1 MSAPLRSF
9 RVYFR
14 DVEFGIMDVQAP
26 TRADA
31 RTKAWAEFTGIG
43 DLLTRNTET
52 IIERV
57 ECLDE
62 EASQSRLYAVVLNV
76 PATVTLCVEA
86 QTEQEACEQ
95 ALARFLANP
104 SHYNRQE
111 LGDPCIL
118 SCAALSRS
126 EDPS

>member
-14 DVEFGIMDVQAP
+14 DVEIGIMDVQAL
-26 TRADA
+26 THADA
-31 RTKAWAEFTGIG
+31 RTKAWAEFRGIG
-43 DLLTRNTET
+43 DLPTRETET
-52 IIERV
+52 IIDRV

-62 EASQSRLYAVVLNV
+62 GASQSRLYAVALNV
-76 PATVTLCVEA
+76 PSTVTLCIEA

-111 LGDPCIL
+111 LGNPCIL

>member
-1 MSAPLRSF
+1 MSAPLRTF

-14 DVEFGIMDVQAP
+14 DVEIGIMDVQAL

-31 RTKAWAEFTGIG
+31 RDKAWADFRGIG
-43 DLLTRNTET
+43 DLPIRETET

-62 EASQSRLYAVVLNV
+62 EASQSRLYAVALNV
-76 PATVTLCVEA
+76 PSTVTLCIEA

-111 LGDPCIL
+111 LGNPCIL

>member
-1 MSAPLRSF
+1 MSAPL
-9 RVYFR
+9 
-14 DVEFGIMDVQAP
+14 A
-26 TRADA
+26 
-31 RTKAWAEFTGIG
+31 
-43 DLLTRNTET
+43 
-52 IIERV
+52 
-57 ECLDE
+57 
-62 EASQSRLYAVVLNV
+62 LYAIVLNV
-76 PATVTLCVEA
+76 PSTVTLCIEA
-86 QTEQEACEQ
+86 QTEQEACTQ

>member
-1 MSAPLRSF
+1 MPS
-9 RVYFR
+9 
-14 DVEFGIMDVQAP
+14 
-26 TRADA
+26 
-31 RTKAWAEFTGIG
+31 
-43 DLLTRNTET
+43 
-52 IIERV
+52 
-57 ECLDE
+57 
-62 EASQSRLYAVVLNV
+62 
-76 PATVTLCVEA
+76 TVTLCIEA
-86 QTEQEACEQ
+86 QTEQEACTQ